1 MTTAEAQNYIKE
13 LPFELAGI
21 AEATQRAKLS
31 WDRGGMGVEEM
42 GKVYDALVT
51 ANTLAILLLR
61 NFPLELLRER
71 GQGVKV
77 NQNQEKGGKE

>member
-1 MTTAEAQNYIKE
+1 MTTAEAQDYIKK
-13 LPFELAGI
+13 LPFELASI

-31 WDRGGMGVEEM
+31 WDKGMVVEEM

-61 NFPLELLRER
+61 NFPLELLREG
-71 GQGVKV
+71 GQDA
-77 NQNQEKGGKE
+77 